1 MDAATLQNLKT
12 ATDRPTLKRAGMQ
25 FAASTNQ
32 PDLDVLF
39 EQLSSAAFF
48 PRLDDDRAYSSAYSN
63 LRLGQII
70 KTLMDNASRPSEE
83 LRLKLT
89 TDPVFNAHVFRMQL
103 LLRALVPIRPSP
115 PQAVAYWDKLSQ
127 HESPLLQDVGQAI
140 IENESAP
147 ALALL
152 EKKLAD
158 PGHDFEQRITIL
170 RNFLLPKRNDQHLLE
185 MSERILRSNSP
196 SDLKLALLEVL
207 FDYQPNQWY
216 RGCEVPKPPLRITAS
231 PVAKEV
237 MRRII
242 QHALA
247 SLAPL
252 PSVQGQLRVV
262 ERELG
267 KPQQA

>member
-1 MDAATLQNLKT
+1 MDAETLQMLKT
-12 ATDRPTLKRAGMQ
+12 GADRATLKRAGMQ

-32 PDLDVLF
+32 PDLDTLF
-39 EQLSSAAFF
+39 EQLCSPAFF
-48 PRLDDDRAYSSAYSN
+48 PRLDDDNAYGSAYSN

-70 KTLMDNASRPSEE
+70 KTLMDNASRPSQEI
-83 LRLKLT
+83 RLKLT
-89 TDPVFNAHVFRMQL
+89 VDPVFNAHVFRMLL

-140 IENESAP
+140 IENQSAP

-170 RNFLLPKRNDQHLLE
+170 RNYLLPMRNDQPLLE
-185 MSERILRSNSP
+185 MAERVLRSNSP
-196 SDLKLALLEVL
+196 SDLKFALLEVL
-207 FDYQPNQWY
+207 FDYKPTQWY
-216 RGCEVPKPPLRITAS
+216 RGCEVPKPPPRLAAS
-231 PVAKEV
+231 PAAKDV
-237 MRRII
+237 IRRIV
-242 QHALA
+242 QHAVA
-247 SLAPL
+247 SLVPP
-252 PSVQGQLRVV
+252 PSVEGQLRVV